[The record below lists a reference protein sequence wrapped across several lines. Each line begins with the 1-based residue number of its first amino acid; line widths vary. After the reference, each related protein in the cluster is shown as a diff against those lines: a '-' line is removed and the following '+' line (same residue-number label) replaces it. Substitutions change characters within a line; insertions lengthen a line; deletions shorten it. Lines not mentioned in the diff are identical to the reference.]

1 MRGYFD
7 RMGRYGREFEDGRGM
22 GPCEMDPRYGRRDGR
37 DGHEGR
43 EGRHGRGW
51 GRGRDPREA
60 LSRLAAAFAY
70 QAIGRR
76 GGGFWS
82 QGGGGDWDGSDGFDG
97 DNWRRGRKFSAEDL
111 QLLLLSL
118 LDEKPSHGYE
128 LIKALETRTGGF
140 YKPSPGVVYPALTF
154 LEDLG
159 YATVDMEGNK
169 KRYQLSDTGREYLNA
184 NRDRLEQMV
193 ARLQHVARK
202 MDWMRRAMSGQPQ
215 REPEEGGWL
224 AEYAEA
230 HRRLKHM
237 LMMRSGASA
246 DEQRR
251 IAAILTRAA
260 DEIERGG
267 TPGADAV

>member
-1 MRGYFD
+1 MRHPFGH
-7 RMGRYGREFEDGRGM
+7 MGHDLHGLHHEYSRGFGRCGRG
-22 GPCEMDPRYGRRDGR
+22 
-37 DGHEGR
+37 HQQS
-43 EGRHGRGW
+43 
-51 GRGRDPREA
+51 PREA
-60 LSRLAAAFAY
+60 FSRFAAEFWY

-128 LIKALETRTGGF
+128 LIKALEARTGGF

-169 KRYQLSDTGREYLNA
+169 KRYQLSDAGRAYLNE
-184 NRDRLEQMV
+184 NRERLEQMV

-215 REPEEGGWL
+215 REPEQGGWVPEL
-224 AEYAEA
+224 VEA
-230 HRRLKHM
+230 RMRLKQV
-237 LMMRSGASA
+237 LAMRSAASP
-246 DEQRR
+246 DEQRH
-251 IAAILTRAA
+251 IAAILKRAA
-260 DEIERGG
+260 DEIENEGKPEG
-267 TPGADAV
+267 SQG